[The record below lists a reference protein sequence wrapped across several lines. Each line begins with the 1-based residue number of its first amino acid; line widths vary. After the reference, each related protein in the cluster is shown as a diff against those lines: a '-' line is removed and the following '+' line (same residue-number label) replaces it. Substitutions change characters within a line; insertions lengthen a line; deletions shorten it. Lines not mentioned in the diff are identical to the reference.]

1 MTAKLLFMA
10 VSNPR
15 FEDSYARLF
24 GSGVTLDENA
34 DEFFEKF
41 YRRFLSSERVSGLF
55 AHTDMD
61 RQIAMM
67 KHSLFY
73 IVSYYVTNAPS
84 AELDRLATLHRQLEL
99 EVDMFDEWL
108 DALIHTVAESDS
120 EADEATL
127 LAWCWAMMPGITY
140 MRLGVEG
147 EWV

>member
-1 MTAKLLFMA
+1 MA
-10 VSNPR
+10 APNPR

-24 GSGVTLDENA
+24 GSGVTLDGCA

-41 YRRFLSSERVSGLF
+41 YRRFLSSERVSALF
-55 AHTDMD
+55 AHTDLIQ
-61 RQIAMM
+61 QIAMM

-73 IVSYYVTNAPS
+73 IVSYYVTSTPS
-84 AELDRLATLHRQLEL
+84 AELDRLAAMHRHLEL

-108 DALIHTVAESDS
+108 DALIHTVAESDP

-140 MRLGVEG
+140 MRLGLQG
-147 EWV
+147 ELA

>member
-1 MTAKLLFMA
+1 M
-10 VSNPR
+10 N
-15 FEDSYARLF
+15 
-24 GSGVTLDENA
+24 
-34 DEFFEKF
+34 
-41 YRRFLSSERVSGLF
+41 
-55 AHTDMD
+55 

-67 KHSLFY
+67 KHSLFF

-84 AELDRLATLHRQLEL
+84 AELDRLATLHRHLEL

-140 MRLGVEG
+140 MRLGVEV